1 MRRRN
6 QWQDHFQQFERCF
19 TGWRYPSGNQQE
31 ACTQYSRKP
40 ELTQIMSTLLSEHKQ
55 TGKKRVVNVKGK
67 NASRLLEMG
76 ILPGTSIEVVR
87 SAPLGFP
94 IEIKVR
100 GYLLT
105 LRKAEAQCVEIE

>member
-1 MRRRN
+1 M
-6 QWQDHFQQFERCF
+6 H
-19 TGWRYPSGNQQE
+19 
-31 ACTQYSRKP
+31 
-40 ELTQIMSTLLSEHKQ
+40 LMSTLLSQHKQ
-55 TGKKRVVNVKGK
+55 TGRKRVVNVKGK

-76 ILPGTSIEVVR
+76 ILPGTPIEVIR

-105 LRKAEAQCVEIE
+105 LREDEAQCIEIE